1 MIHNSARHNGAAVA
15 TAGAEDEN
23 RQSERRVVTVRWVAK
38 ITSGKGQELCLIRN
52 ISAGG
57 IMANIYSPHE
67 VGEQIGIEIRSGQQ
81 LDGDIV
87 WMRAGCIGVQ
97 FANEIDLDDMLKV
110 ISEDRKRIR
119 ARPPRLEVDVPPHIM
134 VGNRGISVATL

>member
-1 MIHNSARHNGAAVA
+1 MSMIHHASINDGSAVA
-15 TAGAEDEN
+15 TAGAEDEH

-57 IMANIYSPHE
+57 IMANIYSTHE

-81 LDGDIV
+81 LDGEIV
-87 WMRAGCIGVQ
+87 WMRDGCIGVQ
-97 FANEIDLDDMLKV
+97 FANEIDVDDMLKV
-110 ISEDRKRIR
+110 MRSEEHTSEIQSLMR
-119 ARPPRLEVDVPPHIM
+119 
-134 VGNRGISVATL
+134 NT

>member
-1 MIHNSARHNGAAVA
+1 MRISDWSSDVCSSDLH
-15 TAGAEDEN
+15 

-57 IMANIYSPHE
+57 IMANIYSTHE

-81 LDGDIV
+81 LDGEIV
-87 WMRAGCIGVQ
+87 WMRDGCIGVQ
-97 FANEIDLDDMLKV
+97 FANEIDVDDMLKV
-110 ISEDRKRIR
+110 MSADRKRLR
-119 ARPPRLEVDVPPHIM
+119 ARARSEERR
-134 VGNRGISVATL
+134 VGKACVSTCRSRWSPDH